1 MYNINA
7 YVHNS
12 QYQTWALFMY
22 IVENEVKLD
31 HEFPTKP
38 LDNLK
43 YYAEN
48 FLADSHAALF
58 CWITKI
64 R

>member
-1 MYNINA
+1 
-7 YVHNS
+7 
-12 QYQTWALFMY
+12 MY
-22 IVENEVKLD
+22 IVENEFRLD